1 MKIAILCFLPAI
13 LFLSCKKST
22 PEETGTLK
30 LSEVRHVDEGS
41 GNFTDRLTYDNQ
53 DRIIKVERFKT
64 GEAPIIL
71 GIISYQ
77 GNEMTI
83 RQPDVQHPSATIK
96 QQVIYTLDAQ
106 NLPLRRLALDT
117 MFFGPPNVQRDYNT
131 DTIDYVYDGAGLL
144 IKKNGRGRDSSW
156 SSGGAHKRIETRQL
170 TAMYTNTNGNL
181 TSYEQVLV
189 QNFRT
194 VENGITYNDKRSF
207 EEAINYSYT
216 KGHRNKIDFRHA
228 VIFEELRMLF
238 QEHYPI
244 NSRYLNIP
252 NGFSTTY
259 KQRDGNNAIVDS
271 RTFTYQTDFRFN
283 KSGYLE
289 KIIYSPMGKRYTEFI
304 YIK

>member
-1 MKIAILCFLPAI
+1 MKIAILCFLPVI

-194 VENGITYNDKRSF
+194 VE
-207 EEAINYSYT
+207 
-216 KGHRNKIDFRHA
+216 
-228 VIFEELRMLF
+228 
-238 QEHYPI
+238 
-244 NSRYLNIP
+244 IP

-259 KQRDGNNAIVDS
+259 KERDGNNAIVDS